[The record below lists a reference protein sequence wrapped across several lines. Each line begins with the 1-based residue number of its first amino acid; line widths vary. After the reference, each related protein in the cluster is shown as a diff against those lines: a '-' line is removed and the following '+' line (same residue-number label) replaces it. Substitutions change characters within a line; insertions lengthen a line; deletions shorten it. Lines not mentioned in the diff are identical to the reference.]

1 MTLYVA
7 WCCMASTWPLQ
18 SYQVWRDDMDDC
30 YCSHKMQCVCKCNF
44 RRFLDGIY
52 LQLAGGRVYQLSL
65 GHSSRKRCPYII
77 CIISIWIILVMCV
90 IWVKTYILNYF
101 ETITLRRSLRITL
114 LFENKRNVIAFSLTI
129 SVFKN
134 IKYIFSQDKF
144 ILTCDWKIHVA
155 YHV

>member
-18 SYQVWRDDMDDC
+18 SYQVWRDNMDDC
-30 YCSHKMQCVCKCNF
+30 YCSHKMQCVCKGNF
-44 RRFLDGIY
+44 RRCLDGIY
-52 LQLAGGRVYQLSL
+52 LQSAGGRVYQLSL

-90 IWVKTYILNYF
+90 IYESKHISW
-101 ETITLRRSLRITL
+101 ITLRRSLRIAL

-134 IKYIFSQDKF
+134 IKYIFSKDKF
-144 ILTCDWKIHVA
+144 ILTGDWEIHVA